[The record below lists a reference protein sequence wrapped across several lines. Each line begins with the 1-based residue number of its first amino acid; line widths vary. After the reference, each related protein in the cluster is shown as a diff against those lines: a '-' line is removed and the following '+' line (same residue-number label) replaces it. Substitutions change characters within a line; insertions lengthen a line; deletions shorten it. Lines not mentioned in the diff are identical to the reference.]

1 MHVAANGR
9 GVLEGMASRPEPAI
23 SSDTGVSAGVHVA
36 VSPHLV
42 GHEQSS
48 RWPQNKGPGFQGS
61 VSTVPI
67 GVRVGLW
74 FLVELARV
82 AVSPCQC
89 SSR

>member
-1 MHVAANGR
+1 MQAAANGR
-9 GVLEGMASRPEPAI
+9 GGRESMASGPKPAI
-23 SSDTGVSAGVHVA
+23 SKDTGVSAGVHVA

-48 RWPQNKGPGFQGS
+48 RWPQGEGPGFQGS

-74 FLVELARV
+74 FLVELVDVSARG
-82 AVSPCQC
+82 
-89 SSR
+89 R